1 MCRTMPPSPFGIADL
16 RAAPPPLLP
25 PGHEPRL
32 VSINCVQPPAVG
44 EDSLCAL
51 CLTRTRC
58 VGGGH
63 SITRMRRMMT
73 RREVEALQGFPA
85 GRVLLP
91 AGVSDKMYAGMLGN
105 AFTVPVVGRVCLA
118 LLRPVGLVDPTWPD
132 VWER

>member
-1 MCRTMPPSPFGIADL
+1 MNIT
-16 RAAPPPLLP
+16 
-25 PGHEPRL
+25 
-32 VSINCVQPPAVG
+32 CVQPPAVG
-44 EDSLCAL
+44 EGSLCSL

-63 SITRMRRMMT
+63 WITNMRHMMP

-91 AGVSDKMYAGMLGN
+91 AGVSSKMHAGVLGN
-105 AFTVPVVGRVCLA
+105 ALTVPAVGRVCLA
-118 LLRPVGLVDPTWPD
+118 LLRTVGLVDPTWLD